1 MDTLPAFFKGE
12 LSDYSTDKLPD
23 FVPIG
28 ASPMLT
34 AADVQKLCQSSDPH
48 IAAAEAQCRAGN
60 STYASASIDQLV
72 QDGTP
77 AESLQLCLLE
87 ATCSGDTAL
96 VRKLLSLG
104 VPVNMN
110 LMEPAIKRRSL
121 DLLLLFLEY
130 GLDINKEVE
139 WCFPPPLSLALDTG
153 ADELVIAWFLD
164 HGADPDA
171 RCQMDMTPLSI
182 AMQFAPLSIIKML
195 FVHTSAPQ
203 NGQLL
208 HYAARRTSRD
218 SDEVIDLVLQH
229 CKNLEVNDIMYHN
242 HAFSFEIRKCVGLG
256 TALHEAD

>member
-139 WCFPPPLSLALDTG
+139 WCFPPPLS
-153 ADELVIAWFLD
+153 
-164 HGADPDA
+164 
-171 RCQMDMTPLSI
+171 
-182 AMQFAPLSIIKML
+182 
-195 FVHTSAPQ
+195 
-203 NGQLL
+203 
-208 HYAARRTSRD
+208 
-218 SDEVIDLVLQH
+218 
-229 CKNLEVNDIMYHN
+229 
-242 HAFSFEIRKCVGLG
+242 
-256 TALHEAD
+256 